1 VRALIVEE
9 RADLATILLRVLSE
23 DGYTADLCAN
33 GARALALGS
42 SGLYGLIII
51 DGTLSDIDGASVCR
65 ELRRKGVP
73 VPILMLISRAGLG
86 RRGLWLDSGIN
97 DFLVEPFD
105 ENELMVRARALVLR
119 IADQGHLRIA
129 DLEMDR
135 LRHRVLL
142 RGKKVDL
149 TTREYEFLM
158 HLMHHVDQ
166 PLSRVELLA
175 KIWDIG
181 WDPSSNLVE
190 NMVSRL
196 RAKLGRHAWMIETLP
211 GLGYR
216 LRSTR
221 RS

>member
-1 VRALIVEE
+1 
-9 RADLATILLRVLSE
+9 
-23 DGYTADLCAN
+23 
-33 GARALALGS
+33 
-42 SGLYGLIII
+42 
-51 DGTLSDIDGASVCR
+51 
-65 ELRRKGVP
+65 
-73 VPILMLISRAGLG
+73 
-86 RRGLWLDSGIN
+86 
-97 DFLVEPFD
+97 
-105 ENELMVRARALVLR
+105 
-119 IADQGHLRIA
+119 
-129 DLEMDR
+129 MDR